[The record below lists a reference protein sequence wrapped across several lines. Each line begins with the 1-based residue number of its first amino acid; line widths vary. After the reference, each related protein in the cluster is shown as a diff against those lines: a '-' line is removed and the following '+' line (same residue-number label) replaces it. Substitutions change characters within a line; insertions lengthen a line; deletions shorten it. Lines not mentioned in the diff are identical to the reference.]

1 MTEIKY
7 ISFDTI
13 DSTNKY
19 AKELVQ
25 KDVNLALGT
34 VVTAKTQTAGKGRLG
49 RSFYSPKDCGIY
61 MSAILV
67 PQYKITNPA
76 LITCITA
83 VVVKNVLCD
92 FFNIQD
98 DLKIKWVNDL
108 YLGNKKICGI
118 LTEGLF
124 GTKERNTQS
133 QIESVI
139 IGIGI
144 NIFSSD
150 FPLEI
155 KNKAGAILDNQYF
168 NSKLILQIQKAI
180 SERLFFV
187 LDVSPDQIQKNFE
200 SLMDEYRKSLFLKGR
215 KVLFS
220 PVIGD
225 TSKDYFATILDVSP
239 TAELIVKTEDNQ
251 IKNLCSGEISIS
263 NEFQTNS

>member
-108 YLGNKKICGI
+108 YLGNKKNLRDSYRRPVWNKRKKHSITNRKCNNRNWNKYFF
-118 LTEGLF
+118 F
-124 GTKERNTQS
+124 GFS
-133 QIESVI
+133 
-139 IGIGI
+139 IG
-144 NIFSSD
+144 
-150 FPLEI
+150 
-155 KNKAGAILDNQYF
+155 NQ
-168 NSKLILQIQKAI
+168 K
-180 SERLFFV
+180 
-187 LDVSPDQIQKNFE
+187 
-200 SLMDEYRKSLFLKGR
+200 
-215 KVLFS
+215 
-220 PVIGD
+220 
-225 TSKDYFATILDVSP
+225 
-239 TAELIVKTEDNQ
+239 
-251 IKNLCSGEISIS
+251 
-263 NEFQTNS
+263 